1 MLSAEMNHET
11 ILYDENTLRNL
22 KLFKDED
29 INKLLKLI
37 IDEVN
42 EEKEEDDD
50 DKNYNFNEKL
60 KVHRL

>member
-1 MLSAEMNHET
+1 MLSAEMNHEM
-11 ILYDENTLRNL
+11 ILYNENILRNL
-22 KLFKDED
+22 KLFKNED

-37 IDEVN
+37 INKVN
-42 EEKEEDDD
+42 EEKEENDD